1 MRDTPHRTDRVS
13 LSARSVARHSDK
25 NLMSASN
32 LAVCF
37 GPTLLRAARETVA
50 SILDLK
56 FYNVV
61 AETLINH
68 YDDVFSGDAPP
79 PAPPPPDTHRL

>member
-1 MRDTPHRTDRVS
+1 M
-13 LSARSVARHSDK
+13 LCYSVARKSDK
-25 NLMSASN
+25 NLMSVGN

-61 AETLINH
+61 AETLIQH
-68 YDDVFSGDAPP
+68 HDDVFSDEAALGP
-79 PAPPPPDTHRL
+79 LNGILG

>member
-1 MRDTPHRTDRVS
+1 MSRC
-13 LSARSVARHSDK
+13 SVARKSDK
-25 NLMSASN
+25 NLMTAGN

-61 AETLINH
+61 AETLLTH
-68 YDDVFSGDAPP
+68 PDPLAEPP
-79 PAPPPPDTHRL
+79 PHPPPPLPPFNGRG